1 MIVILFSLTYTEY
14 IAVPG
19 VISMKNLCSLLQE
32 LGAGD
37 VSAKERDMKIKSI
50 ELKNFKCFK
59 DKILDL
65 SIPETNDVQSTCIL
79 VGTNGSGK
87 SSILKAIVAVMT
99 GIDQRYAGDML
110 KDTDIYFDAPGL
122 EIKLTV
128 MLNENEKNVLQQDN
142 NVMEA
147 IYIYERGAEQAILQ
161 CPQGVNQDNYKKML
175 QTIEKD
181 MRLGIVMY
189 YDPFRF
195 ISGRKPVGPKL
206 QLEKDAKSNALQSN
220 ILSEGNNAFRD
231 MELKQWIINMDYQ
244 RLKKTSSKN
253 EIIFEQ
259 MIKAFDI
266 LMHPLKFQCIDEE
279 GAIIFR
285 DEKESK
291 DIALDMLSDGF
302 KSVFFIVIDIIRR
315 LSLAEAFEDEAFY
328 MKEAVILIDEIDC
341 HIHPKWQKKL
351 LPSLRKLFP
360 NCQFIVTTHSPYIL
374 DGIPDYSIKKIG
386 EKQII

>member
-32 LGAGD
+32 LGVGD

-128 MLNENEKNVLQQDN
+128 MLN
-142 NVMEA
+142 
-147 IYIYERGAEQAILQ
+147 
-161 CPQGVNQDNYKKML
+161 
-175 QTIEKD
+175 
-181 MRLGIVMY
+181 
-189 YDPFRF
+189 
-195 ISGRKPVGPKL
+195 
-206 QLEKDAKSNALQSN
+206 
-220 ILSEGNNAFRD
+220 
-231 MELKQWIINMDYQ
+231 
-244 RLKKTSSKN
+244 
-253 EIIFEQ
+253 
-259 MIKAFDI
+259 
-266 LMHPLKFQCIDEE
+266 
-279 GAIIFR
+279 
-285 DEKESK
+285 
-291 DIALDMLSDGF
+291 
-302 KSVFFIVIDIIRR
+302 
-315 LSLAEAFEDEAFY
+315 
-328 MKEAVILIDEIDC
+328 
-341 HIHPKWQKKL
+341 
-351 LPSLRKLFP
+351 
-360 NCQFIVTTHSPYIL
+360 
-374 DGIPDYSIKKIG
+374 
-386 EKQII
+386 